1 MTAGLSD
8 RAKGTKPS
16 SGTPLESFSSSS
28 SSFKVSYLL
37 LLFLRFTLAWLG
49 TSYIHPD
56 EFFQSAEG
64 ALSTSWTWEFDPAFP
79 CRSMASVKIFNAPML
94 LLLWFCRYIEVSPSA
109 AILFVTQKLTFAL
122 VSVVIDLSIWRLSP
136 TPSIA
141 RRALLLWASS
151 GAALSFAQHTFS
163 NNVEASILALI
174 LLIVKSLHEG
184 SGQGDLQAKSDAW
197 NTVSAVLGGLVAL
210 GCFSRFTFAVFA
222 APIGVVYLRLAWELS
237 SRRGHVGAA
246 QSRPVRLLLLLS
258 GVINGFFLCSLG
270 HVAYDTLYYNERISS
285 SASQPYLLTKAL
297 QRPPVLAPLNAFLY
311 NLQSDNLGKHGI
323 HPRWLHAVVNAPMI
337 IGVSL
342 WIASLVAAAKSCSS
356 AISRTTNKENAFAAT
371 RSNFPLEQVC
381 ITTIFVPLAILS
393 AQPHQEPRFLLPLLT
408 PSILLCAASFKRLH
422 RFFKIAHAVQAVAMI
437 AFFGIGHQGGLVP
450 ALLHIDGQLLAQN
463 VTDWLSSSTAM
474 TATTSQQA
482 TFDVYVWRNFMPPR
496 HLLTPLWMQR
506 SQRSPNFT
514 VSLFDHGSTRAEE
527 LLTTLQQRAFAAEEG
542 ASVQLLLA
550 PSWALATLPSAI
562 ERGPHPCF
570 KLHEIATFAPHIDTD
585 HLGETLDVW
594 RQARQWKRSFALV
607 ASRVEH
613 SC

>member
-8 RAKGTKPS
+8 RAKGNKPS
-16 SGTPLESFSSSS
+16 SGIPLGSFSSSS
-28 SSFKVSYLL
+28 ASFKASYLL
-37 LLFLRFTLAWLG
+37 LLSLRFTLAWLG

-64 ALSTSWTWEFDPAFP
+64 ALGTSLTWEFDPALP

-109 AILFVTQKLTFAL
+109 ATLFVTQKLTFAL
-122 VSVVIDLSIWRLSP
+122 VSVVIDWSIWRLSP

-151 GAALSFAQHTFS
+151 GAALSFALHTFS

-222 APIGVVYLRLAWELS
+222 APIAVVYLRLAWELS

-258 GVINGFFLCSLG
+258 GMINGFFLCSVG
-270 HVAYDTLYYNERISS
+270 HVAYDTLYYNKRISS
-285 SASQPYLLTKAL
+285 SASQPDLLTKAL

-323 HPRWLHAVVNAPMI
+323 HPRWLHAAVNAPMI

-342 WIASLVAAAKSCSS
+342 WIASLVAAAKFCSS
-356 AISRTTNKENAFAAT
+356 AVSRTTNKENAFAAT
-371 RSNFPLEQVC
+371 RSKFPLEQVC
-381 ITTIFVPLAILS
+381 ITTVFVPLAILS

-408 PSILLCAASFKRLH
+408 PSILLCASSYKRLH
-422 RFFKIAHAVQAVAMI
+422 RLFKIGHAMQALAMI

-450 ALLHIDGQLLAQN
+450 ALLHIDGQLRAQN
-463 VTDWLSSSTAM
+463 VTDGLLSSAAV
-474 TATTSQQA
+474 TATTSH
-482 TFDVYVWRNFMPPR
+482 TTLDVHIWRNFMPPR
-496 HLLTPLWMQR
+496 HLLTALWMQTPEG
-506 SQRSPNFT
+506 SPT
-514 VSLFDHGSTRAEE
+514 LAVSLFDHGSMGAED
-527 LLTTLQQRAFAAEEG
+527 LLTTLHERASSAEGG
-542 ASVQLLLA
+542 ASLQLLLA
-550 PSWALATLPSAI
+550 PSWALATLPSAT
-562 ERGPHPCF
+562 ERSPHPCF
-570 KLHEIATFAPHIDTD
+570 RLHEIVTFAPHIDTD
-585 HLGETLDVW
+585 HLGETLNVL
-594 RQARQWKRSFALV
+594 RQTRQWKKSFGLV